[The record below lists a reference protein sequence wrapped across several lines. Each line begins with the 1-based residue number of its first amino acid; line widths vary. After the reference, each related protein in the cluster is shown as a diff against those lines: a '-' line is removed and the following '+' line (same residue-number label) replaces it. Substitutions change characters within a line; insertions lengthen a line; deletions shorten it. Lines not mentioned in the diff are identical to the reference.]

1 MTFKE
6 YLSTRRVTD
15 TPQGDFTSDAR
26 SDKRMPDVASWQDLR
41 SYLHR
46 TVGDDMIDDVLES
59 ARLVWAAYRAK
70 VRNA

>member
-6 YLSTRRVTD
+6 YLRTRRVTD

-26 SDKRMPDVASWQDLR
+26 SDKRMPDVVSWQDLR
-41 SYLHR
+41 AYLHR
-46 TVGDDMIDDVLES
+46 TVGDDMIEKVLDA
-59 ARLVWAAYRAK
+59 ARPVWAAYRAK